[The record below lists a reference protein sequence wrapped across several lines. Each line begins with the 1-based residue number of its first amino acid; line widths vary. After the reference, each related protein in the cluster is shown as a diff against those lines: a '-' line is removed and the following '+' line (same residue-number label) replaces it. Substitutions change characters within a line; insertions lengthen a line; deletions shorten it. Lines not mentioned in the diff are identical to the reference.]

1 MAFFDRVSEWREV
14 QAFFRLQE
22 SVFLSRFFLA
32 RTPMNRPLFV
42 PHPNDMQMEMLAR
55 REAMAQ
61 AVGGWGCGV
70 QGSDD

>member
-1 MAFFDRVSEWREV
+1 MAGGAGLFSITGIRFPVS
-14 QAFFRLQE
+14 A
-22 SVFLSRFFLA
+22 FLA

-42 PHPNDMQMEMLAR
+42 PHPNDMQVQMLAR